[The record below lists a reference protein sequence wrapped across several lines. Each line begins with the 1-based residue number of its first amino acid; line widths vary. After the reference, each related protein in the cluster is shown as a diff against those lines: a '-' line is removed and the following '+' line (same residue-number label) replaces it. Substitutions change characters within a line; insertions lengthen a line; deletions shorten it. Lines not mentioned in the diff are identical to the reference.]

1 MESWNTKGDSMK
13 KISCI
18 LLGCVLLGACSTG
31 YKRASKATAKGY
43 FDTTM
48 QRGVYD
54 VTFNGNSYTSSK
66 KAYDYAL
73 LHASEVC
80 LENGYQSFDIMS
92 KNDDSTTTGYFAPGL
107 STMAYYKTP
116 KISLMVKCSATQSGA
131 FSAREIKNSLKAK
144 YKLK

>member
-1 MESWNTKGDSMK
+1 MK
-13 KISCI
+13 KMGCV
-18 LLGCVLLGACSTG
+18 LLGCVLLCACATS
-31 YKRASKATAKGY
+31 YKKASKATGKG
-43 FDTTM
+43 FFATPM

-80 LENGYQSFDIMS
+80 LENGYRSFDIVS
-92 KNDDSTTTGYFAPGL
+92 KNDDSKTTGYFAPGL
-107 STMAYYKTP
+107 NTMAYYKTP
-116 KISLMVKCSATQSGA
+116 KISLMVRCSATQSGA
-131 FSAREIKNSLKAK
+131 FEASEIKSNLKAK